1 LRRRKQLEAVFLAFK
16 PEEAFMMQS
25 LYTAATGMSAQQLNI
40 DTISNNLANVS
51 TTGFKAQRV
60 DFQDLIYKNLKP
72 AGTPTSPE
80 TNTPD
85 GLQIG
90 EGVMPVSTQR
100 IFTEGAIQNTN
111 NPLDILIQGNSGFF
125 QVTLPNGETAYTRDG
140 SFTQDGNGN
149 IVTANGYF
157 LDPPI
162 QLPAET
168 SSIQITS
175 TGQVMAQ
182 VAGSTQAVQIGQLE
196 LTNFVNPGG
205 LSAIGNNLFVQTPAS
220 GDPVQGTPGS
230 VGFSS
235 IQQGSLETSNVDVV
249 TEMVNLIVA
258 QRAYEMNSK
267 TVSTADTMLLDLSN
281 MKQFP

>member
-1 LRRRKQLEAVFLAFK
+1 MIEAKETKEGQIFWAFK

-125 QVTLPNGETAYTRDG
+125 Q
-140 SFTQDGNGN
+140 
-149 IVTANGYF
+149 
-157 LDPPI
+157 
-162 QLPAET
+162 
-168 SSIQITS
+168 
-175 TGQVMAQ
+175 
-182 VAGSTQAVQIGQLE
+182 
-196 LTNFVNPGG
+196 
-205 LSAIGNNLFVQTPAS
+205 
-220 GDPVQGTPGS
+220 
-230 VGFSS
+230 
-235 IQQGSLETSNVDVV
+235 
-249 TEMVNLIVA
+249 
-258 QRAYEMNSK
+258 
-267 TVSTADTMLLDLSN
+267 
-281 MKQFP
+281 

>member
-1 LRRRKQLEAVFLAFK
+1 
-16 PEEAFMMQS
+16 MQS

-51 TTGFKAQRV
+51 TSGFKKQRV
-60 DFQDLIYKNLKP
+60 DFQDLLYLNLKP

-80 TNTPD
+80 SNTPV

-90 EGVMPVSTQR
+90 EGVKPVSTQR

-111 NPLDILIQGNSGFF
+111 NPLDILIEGDDSFF

-140 SFTQDGNGN
+140 SFNRDGNGN
-149 IVTANGYF
+149 IVTADGYF
-157 LDPPI
+157 LDPPVQI
-162 QLPAET
+162 PADA
-168 SSIQITS
+168 SLIQINPA
-175 TGQVMAQ
+175 GQIMVQ
-182 VAGSTQAVQIGQLE
+182 IAGSTQQTQVGQIE
-196 LTNFVNPGG
+196 LTRFVNPAG
-205 LSAIGNNLFVQTPAS
+205 LQAQGHNLFQATAAA
-220 GDPVQGTPGS
+220 GDPIQGTPGS
-230 VGFSS
+230 ISFPTV
-235 IQQGSLETSNVDVV
+235 QQGSLESSNVDVV

-267 TVSTADTMLLDLSN
+267 AVSTSDDMMMILAN